1 MAKKIEIKLTSAVV
15 IGGKIKTRGSV
26 VTVDEKLATNLLQRG
41 KANLHDTI
49 IAPIAGTFDGEDVED
64 APLDDHTVPELKEI
78 AAQYEIDGVAS
89 MNKAQL
95 IEAIQAAEEGDAA
108 DEKGGE

>member
-1 MAKKIEIKLTSAVV
+1 M

-26 VTVDEKLATNLLQRG
+26 VTVDEKFATNLFQRG
-41 KANLHDTI
+41 KANLKDTI
-49 IAPIAGTFDGEDVED
+49 VAPISGTFDGDDDDDVED

-78 AAQYEIDGVAS
+78 AAQYEIDGAAS

-95 IEAIQAAEEGDAA
+95 IEAIKAAEDGNA